1 MFKLRCGKIPTQK
14 SLDIKLM
21 LSFSAIIRIASQGCF
36 EHTVHRHP
44 FSCSIQQTR
53 KRLQITYTW
62 LIKMVLVAGLIR
74 VLPLD
79 HLDGMLRIID
89 SPEDIRTS
97 VYIYTLDLV
106 IQRMDNTVH
115 QRITIQLITLFCQH
129 LSTG

>member
-1 MFKLRCGKIPTQK
+1 MHRKAVLNIPCI
-14 SLDIKLM
+14 D
-21 LSFSAIIRIASQGCF
+21 
-36 EHTVHRHP
+36 
-44 FSCSIQQTR
+44 TR
-53 KRLQITYTW
+53 FLVAYNKPEKRLQITYTW